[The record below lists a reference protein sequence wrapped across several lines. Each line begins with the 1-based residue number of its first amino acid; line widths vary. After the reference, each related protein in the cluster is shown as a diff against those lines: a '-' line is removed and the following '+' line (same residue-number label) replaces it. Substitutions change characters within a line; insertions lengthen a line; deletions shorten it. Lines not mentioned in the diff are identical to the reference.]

1 MESLKETHEKRL
13 AGRPRCTKTRGAIMA
28 AAYETLLE
36 RGLAGF
42 SIEGVAARAG
52 CAKTTIYR
60 WWPSK
65 GALAVEA
72 FLAAVEPL
80 LPFPDTGSPIADLKV
95 QLHAFATALNGP
107 PGQVL
112 ADLIAEG
119 QNHPETMKAFIAGY
133 LVPRRQFVRARMA
146 KGLETG
152 AIRPDIDL
160 DIALD
165 ALFGAI
171 GGRALLWGRP
181 LDPAWVEKLID
192 TVLRGVLAK
201 AQTFEGRADPA

>member
-1 MESLKETHEKRL
+1 MANLEEISEKRP
-13 AGRPRCTKTRGAIMA
+13 AGRPRCDRTRQAIMT
-28 AAYETLLE
+28 AAYALLLE

-52 CAKTTIYR
+52 AAKTTIYR

-72 FLAAVEPL
+72 FLAAMEPV

-95 QLHAFATALNGP
+95 QLHAFVRALNGP
-107 PGQVL
+107 DGQIL

-119 QNHPETMKAFIAGY
+119 QTHPGTMKAFIAGY
-133 LVPRRQFVRARMA
+133 LVPRRQYVRSHMA
-146 KGLETG
+146 GGIASG

-171 GGRALLWGRP
+171 AGRALLWGRP
-181 LDPAWVEKLID
+181 LDEAWVDKLVD
-192 TVLRGVLAK
+192 TVLHGILAP
-201 AQTFEGRADPA
+201 RPAGAPAAA